1 MEKRVLMQ
9 KEFIIIG
16 AGASGLCSAIILARK
31 GFQVTIIEQN
41 KKVGKKLLAT
51 GNGRCN
57 ITNTNISPTH
67 FHSQNPN
74 FVKDIL
80 KGFDTAKIEEFFNSI
95 GIKLT
100 KADDG
105 KVYPMSLQA
114 SSVVNALEYEASNLG
129 VNIITECKVNSVKR
143 QNDKFI
149 LQTTKDTYTS
159 THLVIATGSLAYSAL
174 GGSDSGYKFASLLSH
189 PLIPKYPTLVQ
200 LKTSTTYTK
209 ICSGVKVDAS
219 VKLYAN
225 GEFVVQKDGDV
236 LFTDYGVSGLA
247 ILDISRFVSMHLAQF
262 AYCQLQIDIMPHIS
276 KDKLTHMLL
285 SSIDKTSQ
293 KPLWLYL
300 NGFVNHKLAKAII
313 QHSKTKAKYE
323 GDLNRKEIAKIVYSI
338 KNFSLDIE
346 DTRGFDRAE
355 VVAGGVDTTY
365 IKPKN
370 LESKLIPNLYFL
382 GEVLDVD
389 GDRGGYNLH
398 FAWVCGL
405 RMVSI

>member
-1 MEKRVLMQ
+1 MQ
-9 KEFIIIG
+9 KQYIIIG
-16 AGASGLCSAIILARK
+16 AGASGLCSAIVLARK
-31 GFQVTIIEQN
+31 GIQVTILEQN

-57 ITNTNISPTH
+57 ITNSDISPKH
-67 FHSQNPN
+67 FHSQNPS
-74 FVKDIL
+74 FIKEVL
-80 KGFDTAKIEEFFNSI
+80 KGFDTKKIEEFFNSI
-95 GIKLT
+95 GIYFT
-100 KADDG
+100 TAPDG

-114 SSVVNALEYEASNLG
+114 SSVVNALEYEASSLG
-129 VNIITECKVNSVKR
+129 VDIITECKVNSINR
-143 QNDKFI
+143 QNNNFI
-149 LQTTKDTYTS
+149 LQTSKDIYTS
-159 THLVIATGSLAYSAL
+159 THLIIATGSLAYSSL
-174 GGSDSGYKFASLLSH
+174 GGSDSGYEFASLLSH
-189 PLIPKYPTLVQ
+189 PLIPRYPTLVQ

-209 ICSGVKVDAS
+209 ICSGVKTDAS

-225 GEFVVQKDGDV
+225 GEFITQKDGDV

-285 SSIDKTSQ
+285 SCIDKNSQ

-300 NGFVNHKLAKAII
+300 NGFINHKLAKAII
-313 QHSKTKAKYE
+313 QHSKTKIKYE
-323 GDLNRKEIAKIVYSI
+323 KELNRKEIAKIVYSI

-365 IKPKN
+365 INPKN
-370 LESKLIPNLYFL
+370 LESKLIPNLHFL

-398 FAWVCGL
+398 FAWVCGM
-405 RMVSI
+405 RVADI

>member
-1 MEKRVLMQ
+1 MQ
-9 KEFIIIG
+9 KKFLIIG
-16 AGASGLCSAIILARK
+16 AGASGLCSAITLARK
-31 GFQVTIIEQN
+31 GASVIILEQN

-57 ITNTNISPTH
+57 ITNTDISPTH
-67 FHSQNPN
+67 FHSQNPE
-74 FVKDIL
+74 FIKDVL

-105 KVYPMSLQA
+105 KMYPMSLQA

-129 VNIITECKVNSVKR
+129 INIITECQVTSIER
-143 QNDKFI
+143 QNDKFV

-159 THLVIATGSLAYSAL
+159 THLVIATGSLAYSSL
-174 GGSDSGYKFASLLSH
+174 GGSESGYEFASLLSH
-189 PLIPKYPTLVQ
+189 PLIPRYPTLVQ
-200 LKTSTTYTK
+200 LKTSTTHTK
-209 ICSGVKVDAS
+209 ICSGVKIDAR

-225 GEFVVQKDGDV
+225 GEFVVQKDGDL

-262 AYCQLQIDIMPHIS
+262 AYTQLQIDIMPHIS
-276 KDKLTHMLL
+276 KDKLTHILL
-285 SSIDKTSQ
+285 SDINKTSK

-300 NGFVNHKLAKAII
+300 NGFINHKLAKAII
-313 QHSKTKAKYE
+313 QHSKTKAKCE
-323 GDLNRKEIAKIVYSI
+323 KDLNRKEIAKIVYSI

-365 IKPKN
+365 INAKN

-398 FAWVCGL
+398 FAWVCGM
-405 RMVSI
+405 RIF